1 MTPQLFGTP
10 LSHFTRKIRILLA
23 ELGVD
28 FQFVRTA
35 NVITADPQG
44 FAGNPLMRVPTFVH
58 GEDKLVESD
67 HIARYIVARWDPA
80 DRFSVRSDKVSELN
94 RLAVINGV
102 MANEV
107 TLILAQRGGVTDLDS
122 ITYFR
127 KLASAIDGG
136 LAWLDREAWDGTL
149 RYVDIALICLWQ
161 HLAHYKLTALDAY
174 GRLAARVEAFAARPS
189 VAATTP
195 EQSLLLVE

>member
-1 MTPQLFGTP
+1 VPQLFGTP

-35 NVITADPQG
+35 NVITDDPRG
-44 FAGNPLMRVPTFVH
+44 FADNPLMRVPTFVH
-58 GEDKLVESD
+58 GDDRLVESD
-67 HIARYIVARWDPA
+67 HIARYIVAHWDPA
-80 DRFSVRSDKVSELN
+80 DRFGVRSDQVSELN

-107 TLILAQRGGVTDLDS
+107 TVILAKRGGLTDLES

-127 KLASAIDGG
+127 KLGAAIDGG
-136 LAWLDREAWDGTL
+136 LAWLDREPWDGTL

-161 HLAHYKLTALDAY
+161 HLAHYQVTSLDAY
-174 GRLAARVEAFAARPS
+174 ERLAARVAQFAERPS

-195 EQSLLLVE
+195 EQSLLLV